1 MLPRSAQDDGLF
13 FGSASRIYAMI
24 FPESS
29 RCHLPDRWRGR
40 TAARMAALQFL
51 SDPFPESQIPSSA
64 ARPLPAHLLLGAST
78 PSLRAAP
85 GRLPRSARFP
95 SASAARPSPAT
106 ACPVRRHLGP
116 LRPSAFS
123 ALKPAVA
130 AVCSKPYEPN
140 TPRPKTSYDAGFS
153 FRQPALGFTARLES
167 IYVTFI
173 TACLLRRL
181 SRTPAGPASSPSG
194 PAGFPPAHRL
204 HRRPL
209 RAR

>member
-116 LRPSAFS
+116 LRSP
-123 ALKPAVA
+123 
-130 AVCSKPYEPN
+130 
-140 TPRPKTSYDAGFS
+140 
-153 FRQPALGFTARLES
+153 
-167 IYVTFI
+167 
-173 TACLLRRL
+173 RL
-181 SRTPAGPASSPSG
+181 SQRWLQFARNPTSRILPAPKRLTMPAFLFASP
-194 PAGFPPAHRL
+194 R
-204 HRRPL
+204 
-209 RAR
+209 